1 MMSKN
6 VKNMILCVRW
16 LMCGVFLIGLSF
28 SLIAQQTEH
37 VVYGQ
42 VVNEKGEPIQGA
54 TVKVV
59 GSTRGVLADEQGRYS
74 ISVDKTGKLMY
85 SYVGFASQTL
95 DVEGRTEINPTL
107 LPLADVLDEV
117 TVVAFGQQKKES
129 VVGSITTVKP
139 SELKVPSSN
148 LTTAL
153 AGRVAGLIAFQQ
165 SGEPGADNADFFIRG
180 VTSFGYS
187 NRPLILVDGIE
198 MPASELARLQVDDI
212 ASFSIMK
219 DASATALYGA
229 RGANG
234 VILIT
239 SKEGR
244 EGKASISVRYE
255 TSLSSPTK
263 KIELADPITYMRL
276 TNEAAV
282 ARGEGLT
289 VYSQQ
294 KIDKTIEGS
303 DPLIYPATDW
313 HSLLMKNYTINSRLN
328 LNVNGGGKVAR

>member
-1 MMSKN
+1 M
-6 VKNMILCVRW
+6 VGRDAQL
-16 LMCGVFLIGLSF
+16 VF
-28 SLIAQQTEH
+28 
-37 VVYGQ
+37 
-42 VVNEKGEPIQGA
+42 
-54 TVKVV
+54 
-59 GSTRGVLADEQGRYS
+59 
-74 ISVDKTGKLMY
+74 
-85 SYVGFASQTL
+85 SYVGYTTQVIPIAS
-95 DVEGRTEINPTL
+95 RTEINVRLQPVT
-107 LPLADVLDEV
+107 DELDEV

-198 MPASELARLQVDDI
+198 MPTTELARLQVDDI

-219 DASATALYGA
+219 DATATALYGA

-239 SKEGR
+239 TKEGR
-244 EGKASISVRYE
+244 EGKDRKS
-255 TSLSSPTK
+255 T
-263 KIELADPITYMRL
+263 
-276 TNEAAV
+276 
-282 ARGEGLT
+282 
-289 VYSQQ
+289 
-294 KIDKTIEGS
+294 
-303 DPLIYPATDW
+303 
-313 HSLLMKNYTINSRLN
+313 RLN
-328 LNVNGGGKVAR
+328 SS